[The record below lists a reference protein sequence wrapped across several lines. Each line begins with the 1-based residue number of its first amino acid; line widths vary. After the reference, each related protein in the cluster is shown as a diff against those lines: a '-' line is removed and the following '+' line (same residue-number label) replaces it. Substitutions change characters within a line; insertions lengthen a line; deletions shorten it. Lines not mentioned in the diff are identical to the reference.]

1 MNEEKLLQAQKI
13 LSEIQ
18 SRKNLL
24 EAIDELIAKRRHIA
38 IVDFT
43 DKRIAVPN
51 ELRDAFFRLLRDF
64 YKKELYILEKEFEE
78 M

>member
-1 MNEEKLLQAQKI
+1 MTEEKLLQAQKI

-24 EAIDELIAKRRHIA
+24 EAIDELIAKRRHIVIA
-38 IVDFT
+38 DFN
-43 DKRIAVPN
+43 DKRIAVPS
-51 ELRDAFFRLLRDF
+51 ELRDTFFRLLRDF
-64 YKKELYILEKEFEE
+64 YAKELYMFSKEFEE

>member
-1 MNEEKLLQAQKI
+1 MTEEKLLQAQKV

-18 SRKNLL
+18 GRKTLL
-24 EAIDELIAKRRHIA
+24 EAIDELSVKRRFIA

-43 DKRIAVPN
+43 DKQIAVPN
-51 ELRDAFFRLLRDF
+51 ELRDTFFRLLRDF
-64 YKKELYILEKEFEE
+64 YKKELHVLEKEFEE